1 MSEEANPAPA
11 LYEKADGVA
20 YFRINRPARSNSLD
34 GEALKVL
41 DFALADAAED
51 GDVHVLL
58 FEGLGKGFCS
68 GYDLAPTGAINIKH
82 QTVPE
87 DWARLLRNND
97 RWERI
102 YSFPKPTVAK
112 VHGFALAG
120 GFELAMSCDF
130 VIATEDARIGHPP
143 LRSLGVPPFLVF
155 PQVLGHR
162 DTREMLLTGNSVSGK
177 DARRRGWITRAVPSD
192 ELEQAVEE
200 VLTSLRAMPIEN
212 LKLIKTS
219 LLRADMIVGYRAV
232 RAMGVEF
239 DAIAHRCPSA
249 DNFWE
254 EVHENGLTSALRK
267 RDAPFKEWSYDG

>member
-1 MSEEANPAPA
+1 MTEDASKPAI
-11 LYEKADGVA
+11 YEKIDGVA
-20 YFRINRPARSNSLD
+20 YFRINRPDRSNSLD
-34 GEALKVL
+34 GAALEIL
-41 DFALADAAED
+41 DIALADAAKD
-51 GDVHVLL
+51 DSIHALL
-58 FEGLGKGFCS
+58 FEGLGKGFCA
-68 GYDLAPTGAINIKH
+68 GYDLAPTGAINIKT

-130 VIATEDARIGHPP
+130 VIATENARFGHPP

-155 PQVLGHR
+155 PQTLGHR

-177 DARRRGWITRAVPSD
+177 DARRRGWITRAVPED
-192 ELEQAVEE
+192 ELEQATDE
-200 VLTSLRAMPIEN
+200 VLASLCSMPLEN

-219 LLRADMIVGYRAV
+219 LLRGDMIVGHRAV
-232 RAMGVEF
+232 RGIGVEF

-249 DNFWE
+249 EHFWNTVDE
-254 EVHENGLTSALRK
+254 KGLTKALRE
-267 RDAPFKEWSYDG
+267 RDAPFKEWSYGG